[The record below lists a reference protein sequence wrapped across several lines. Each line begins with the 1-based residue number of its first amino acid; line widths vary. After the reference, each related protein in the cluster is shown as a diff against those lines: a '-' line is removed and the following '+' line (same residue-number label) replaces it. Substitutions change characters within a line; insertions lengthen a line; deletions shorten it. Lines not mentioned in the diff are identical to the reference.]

1 LWLIQLF
8 LGPCRV
14 QNRHQEL
21 SQINASSLIVVIVI
35 IVIVIIVVVII
46 IIVVVIIIIIVVVAI
61 NVWPNGSQD
70 FEDR

>member
-1 LWLIQLF
+1 LF

-46 IIVVVIIIIIVVVAI
+46 IIVVVIIIIVVVAI

>member
-46 IIVVVIIIIIVVVAI
+46 IIVVVIIIIVVVAI